1 MQILPVVYAMQIITV
16 LMAIYVRYVLPIHS
30 QWLGMLISL
39 VAHEEQTI
47 TEQMGCV
54 RYVLPTAGLCLELR
68 GSLIAFVIQATLVK
82 MGAYAAYQ
90 CVPRENIPVLQTIP
104 CAMQTQQ
111 LLLEVINNA
120 CKTAI
125 ATIPPVTESV
135 PITVVMGMAFWE
147 VRGGIISVGQAV
159 TFGKPVVHNVFA
171 ELLLLVL
178 TDAMNAH

>member
-1 MQILPVVYAMQIITV
+1 
-16 LMAIYVRYVLPIHS
+16 
-30 QWLGMLISL
+30 
-39 VAHEEQTI
+39 
-47 TEQMGCV
+47 
-54 RYVLPTAGLCLELR
+54 
-68 GSLIAFVIQATLVK
+68 
-82 MGAYAAYQ
+82 
-90 CVPRENIPVLQTIP
+90 
-104 CAMQTQQ
+104 MQTQQ

-135 PITVVMGMAFWE
+135 PITVVIGMAFWE